1 MKKQA
6 AFTILA
12 TMILIPFLVWG
23 GNKIVSHGERI
34 SVNETKLELLKEVR
48 NDVKILLRRSK

>member
-1 MKKQA
+1 MKKQG
-6 AFTILA
+6 AFAIIG

-48 NDVKILLRRSK
+48 DDIKILLQRD